1 MVEEFGT
8 SELVGP
14 LALTRPPAF
23 ILPDGWPREP
33 SSEAKA
39 EIRGLLEEAERRAT
53 AILREQRQ
61 DLEWTARVLIA
72 RETLERAELD
82 NVLAE
87 SRRARDRRPE
97 RSPAIAR
104 SGRRGAEQWP
114 LRVPATPSLGWP
126 RVFPGRRG
134 SMRRS

>member
-23 ILPDGWPREP
+23 ILLDGWPREP

-39 EIRGLLEEAERRAT
+39 EIRGLLEEAERRTT
-53 AILREQRQ
+53 AIREQHQ
-61 DLEWTARVLIA
+61 DLEWTARVLIG
-72 RETLERAELD
+72 RETLDRAELD

-87 SRRARDRRPE
+87 SRRAQDRRPE
-97 RSPAIAR
+97 TSQAIAR
-104 SGRRGAEQWP
+104 SGRRG
-114 LRVPATPSLGWP
+114 G
-126 RVFPGRRG
+126 
-134 SMRRS
+134 